1 MAFNPMQQ
9 QQSPDMLMAMM
20 TDPRATPQQ
29 RMAAMSALNTMR
41 GGANAPQPPQMTGDS
56 TGVSQMSPAF
66 MAAVRQEMMGQG
78 PEEQPEIPQR
88 QAAPEAPQESST
100 AALMSGAA
108 DASRVAAMAHGG
120 AVRHYLNGTDGNDP
134 SSYQAD
140 LPPNPTELFR
150 IATTSY
156 DSVRRLRAKRALDA
170 MRGQAAPP
178 SDVSPLQ
185 EVAQSAPE
193 AMRPP
198 PAPMQ
203 NFDVQLPFVPEV
215 NIDQTK
221 PDPTAGQKK
230 PARTGGKDYY
240 ALLEKMAEEGDD
252 GEASKKDKYMALLQ
266 AGLATMAAASQ
277 PGAKFLGSIGQ
288 GGLMGVKGLEEA
300 RAARA
305 QDRMK
310 KMTLYGTLAGR
321 QEASE
326 AAAAALAQRKEEK
339 VDDINFRKEEG
350 KFNRD
355 AAGERAD
362 EANQTRI
369 TLGAPLALIAQQNAD
384 SAQAAKEAAAAAAK
398 EKLDNPKM
406 SSKMEGAVQT
416 YTQTGMNSNA
426 EAISAENLANRF
438 ETETPSSG
446 FFGGMGKVWKQFT
459 GNEDYVSQLRN
470 EYTHFKNT
478 GIISFLPKGAAS
490 DKDVVFAS
498 AGFLPD
504 TADPKIIAQ
513 WLRGHAKL
521 KKYESELSYANA
533 EFLSKNRDMGV
544 TKRDLNISG
553 IDVKQ
558 GTSYPSFM
566 KNYLSQ
572 VSVPG
577 VEYDKNPSGNSG
589 TAPKPGNYKYDL
601 KTGEMILQ

>member
-1 MAFNPMQQ
+1 
-9 QQSPDMLMAMM
+9 
-20 TDPRATPQQ
+20 
-29 RMAAMSALNTMR
+29 
-41 GGANAPQPPQMTGDS
+41 
-56 TGVSQMSPAF
+56 
-66 MAAVRQEMMGQG
+66 
-78 PEEQPEIPQR
+78 
-88 QAAPEAPQESST
+88 
-100 AALMSGAA
+100 
-108 DASRVAAMAHGG
+108 
-120 AVRHYLNGTDGNDP
+120 
-134 SSYQAD
+134 
-140 LPPNPTELFR
+140 
-150 IATTSY
+150 
-156 DSVRRLRAKRALDA
+156 
-170 MRGQAAPP
+170 
-178 SDVSPLQ
+178 
-185 EVAQSAPE
+185 
-193 AMRPP
+193 
-198 PAPMQ
+198 
-203 NFDVQLPFVPEV
+203 
-215 NIDQTK
+215 
-221 PDPTAGQKK
+221 
-230 PARTGGKDYY
+230 
-240 ALLEKMAEEGDD
+240 MAEEGDS
-252 GEASKKDKYMALLQ
+252 GATSSKDKYMALLQ
-266 AGLATMAAASQ
+266 ASLGTMAAASQ

-288 GGLMGVKGLEEA
+288 GGLLGVESLQKLK
-300 RAARA
+300 AARA
-305 QDRMK
+305 EDRMK
-310 KMTLYGTLAGR
+310 KMTLYGTLAAR

-339 VDDINFRKEEG
+339 ANEIASREREG
-350 KFNRD
+350 VAGRL

-369 TLGAPLALIAQQNAD
+369 TLGAPLALIAKQNAD
-384 SAQAAKEAAAAAAK
+384 SAQAAKEAAAAAEK
-398 EKLDNPKM
+398 ERLDNPKM
-406 SSKMEGAVQT
+406 SLKMEGAVQT

-426 EAISAENLANRF
+426 EAVEAEKLANRF
-438 ETETPSSG
+438 EAEAPSSG

-553 IDVKQ
+553 MDVKQ

-577 VEYDKNPSGNSG
+577 VEYDKNPSGTPG
-589 TAPKPGNYKYDL
+589 TAPKPGNYNYDSNGNL
-601 KTGEMILQ
+601 VPQ